1 MSGFARKHA
10 TTIVVAMMTA
20 LVAGNVLP
28 ALAHGNVHANSAHN
42 ADTVDGL
49 HAVKSSA
56 TKQKRKGK
64 LVATSPTTGL
74 LPNNIIKKAPNS
86 NKLDGL
92 DSTDL
97 AAASHEHD
105 ANDIADGP
113 GSGLDADTLDGMSS
127 DEFVQPAGDGHILI
141 QADPTDWDISNV
153 TGSLSESPGL
163 GEDRLTSQ
171 SATGNATL
179 FLNLDVPVALYGK
192 DLSLDGVEV
201 CYDAAAAHHIDEI
214 NYFQVFNSN
223 GTPTFD
229 KMVLDTTDR
238 SDEACRFYDAEV
250 SDPVLDGETAPV
262 LEVKTVWTATTAL
275 LKLGRVTFM
284 LEPTNTNTA
293 PLSNTPPAP
302 G

>member
-1 MSGFARKHA
+1 MSGFFRKHA

-20 LVAGNVLP
+20 LVGGNVLP

-42 ADTVDGL
+42 ADKVDNL
-49 HAVKSSA
+49 HAVKSST

-113 GSGLDADTLDGMSS
+113 GSGLDADTLDGKSS
-127 DEFVQPAGDGHILI
+127 DEFVNQGHILI
-141 QADPTDWDISNV
+141 QADPTDWDVGTV

-171 SATGNATL
+171 STTGNATL
-179 FLNLDVPVALYGK
+179 FLNLDVPAALYGRN
-192 DLSLDGVEV
+192 LRLAVVEV
-201 CYDAAAAHHIDEI
+201 CYDAAAAHQITEI
-214 NYFQVFNSN
+214 SYHQVFNSN
-223 GTPTFD
+223 GTPTSD
-229 KMVLDTTDR
+229 KMIVDTTDR
-238 SDEACRFYDAEV
+238 SDEACRVYETDIT
-250 SDPVLDGETAPV
+250 DPVLGAETVPV
-262 LEVKTVWTATTAL
+262 LELQTVWTATNTV

-284 LEPTNTNTA
+284 LEPTTSVA
-293 PLSNTPPAP
+293 QPL
-302 G
+302 